1 MTEVTLTAA
10 QMADLQFLLGGIL
23 NFLAFIA
30 GLLVFP
36 S

>member
-1 MTEVTLTAA
+1 MEVTLTAA
-10 QMADLQFLLGGIL
+10 QFADLQFIFSGIL